1 MEGENERAALPLP
14 TIRRYP
20 VYLRAVRAKL
30 ARGEAS
36 VSSAVLASEL
46 GLDAVLVRKDLAMS
60 GVAGRPRTGWPT
72 AALEA
77 ALAAAIGWD
86 DVSQAALVGAGSLG
100 RALMGYEGFRE
111 QGLQIAVAFDTDPAL
126 AGHQVN
132 GVRIRPAEDL
142 PKLVRRLAIK
152 LGILTVPASAA
163 QPCADAL
170 VAAGVRGIWNFAPV
184 QLAVPT
190 GVVVQNMDLAQPLAV
205 LSHAI
210 R

>member
-1 MEGENERAALPLP
+1 MDENDDRLPIPLP

-20 VYLRAVRAKL
+20 MYLRAVRAKM

-36 VSSAVLASEL
+36 VSSAVLAAEL
-46 GLDAVLVRKDLAMS
+46 GLDPVLVRKDLAMS
-60 GVAGRPRTGWPT
+60 GVSGRPRIGWSA

-86 DVSQAALVGAGSLG
+86 DTSQAALVGAGSLG

-111 QGLQIAVAFDTDPAL
+111 QGLQIAVAFDADPAL
-126 AGHQVN
+126 AGLQVN
-132 GVRIRPAEDL
+132 GVRIRPAEEL

-152 LGILTVPASAA
+152 LGILTVPAPAA
-163 QPCADAL
+163 QMCADAL

-190 GVVVQNMDLAQPLAV
+190 GVVVQNMDLAQSLAV

>member
-1 MEGENERAALPLP
+1 
-14 TIRRYP
+14 
-20 VYLRAVRAKL
+20 
-30 ARGEAS
+30 
-36 VSSAVLASEL
+36 
-46 GLDAVLVRKDLAMS
+46 
-60 GVAGRPRTGWPT
+60 
-72 AALEA
+72 
-77 ALAAAIGWD
+77 
-86 DVSQAALVGAGSLG
+86 GAGSLG

>member
-1 MEGENERAALPLP
+1 MDENDDRLPIPLP

-20 VYLRAVRAKL
+20 MYLRAVRAKM

-36 VSSAVLASEL
+36 VSSAVLAAEL
-46 GLDAVLVRKDLAMS
+46 GLDPVLVRKDLAMS
-60 GVAGRPRTGWPT
+60 GVSGRPRIGWSA
-72 AALEA
+72 AALET

-86 DVSQAALVGAGSLG
+86 DTSQAALVGAGSLG

-111 QGLQIAVAFDTDPAL
+111 QGLQIAVAFDADPAL
-126 AGHQVN
+126 AGLQVN
-132 GVRIRPAEDL
+132 GVRIRPAEEL
-142 PKLVRRLAIK
+142 HRIVQRLAIK
-152 LGILTVPASAA
+152 LGILTVPAAAA

-184 QLAVPT
+184 QLAVPP
-190 GVVVQNMDLAQPLAV
+190 GVVVQNMDLAQSLAV

>member
-1 MEGENERAALPLP
+1 MKNAR
-14 TIRRYP
+14 
-20 VYLRAVRAKL
+20 LRL
-30 ARGEAS
+30 
-36 VSSAVLASEL
+36 VSAF
-46 GLDAVLVRKDLAMS
+46 
-60 GVAGRPRTGWPT
+60 
-72 AALEA
+72 A

-86 DVSQAALVGAGSLG
+86 DVSPAALVGAGSLG
-100 RALMGYEGFRE
+100 RALLGYEGFRE
-111 QGLQIAVAFDTDPAL
+111 QGLRIAVAFDADPAL
-126 AGHQVN
+126 SGLHVN
-132 GVRIRPAEDL
+132 GVRIRPAEEL

-152 LGILTVPASAA
+152 LGILTVPAAAA

-190 GVVVQNMDLAQPLAV
+190 GVVVQNMDLAQSLAV

>member
-1 MEGENERAALPLP
+1 MDENDDRLPIPLP

-20 VYLRAVRAKL
+20 MYLRAVRSKM

-36 VSSAVLASEL
+36 VSSAVLAAEL
-46 GLDAVLVRKDLAMS
+46 GLDPVLVRKDLAMS
-60 GVAGRPRTGWPT
+60 GVSGRPRIGWSA

-86 DVSQAALVGAGSLG
+86 DTSQAALVGAGSLG

-111 QGLQIAVAFDTDPAL
+111 QGLQIAVAFDADPAL
-126 AGHQVN
+126 AGLQVN
-132 GVRIRPAEDL
+132 GVRIRPAEEL
-142 PKLVRRLAIK
+142 PRLVRRLAIK

-163 QPCADAL
+163 QTCADAL

-190 GVVVQNMDLAQPLAV
+190 GVVVQNMDLAQSLAV